1 MINTPMATKL
11 TKKVTTKI
19 KPVTKPKV
27 VRPAVKAKNYIQVVG
42 RRKSATA
49 KARVFEGREEILIND
64 KPIST
69 YWSRAD
75 LAAWYLRPFIVTDT
89 LGKYTA
95 TVKVKG
101 SGVKGQV
108 GAFVHAV
115 SRALAQI
122 SPEQYKKPLR
132 DAGLLTRDPRM
143 KESRKVGQ
151 AGKARKKKQSPKR

>member
-1 MINTPMATKL
+1 MPTKL
-11 TKKVTTKI
+11 TKKISTKV

-27 VRPAVKAKNYIQVVG
+27 IKPSLTKVKNFTQAVG

-49 KARVFEGREEILIND
+49 KARVFEGKQEIVIND

-69 YWSRAD
+69 YWSSA
-75 LAAWYLRPFIVTDT
+75 LAAEYLRPFIVTDT

-95 TVKVKG
+95 TVKVVG
-101 SGVKGQV
+101 SGFHGQV

-115 SRALAQI
+115 SRALATI
-122 SPEQYKKPLR
+122 SPDVFKPLLR
-132 DAGLLTRDPRM
+132 KDGLLTRDSRM

-151 AGKARKKKQSPKR
+151 GGKARKKKQSPKR